1 MRHDVHIDATRLCC
15 PMPIFH
21 AKKALSLMQAGQILC
36 IDITEPGGVRG
47 FETMCSSQG
56 HEFLG
61 CEEDLGIFSVRL
73 RKG

>member
-1 MRHDVHIDATRLCC
+1 MEHDVYVDAKGLCC

-21 AKKALSLMQAGQILC
+21 AKKALGQMHAGQVLC
-36 IDITEPGGVRG
+36 IDITEPGGVRD

-61 CEEDLGIFSVRL
+61 YEEDSGVFSVRL